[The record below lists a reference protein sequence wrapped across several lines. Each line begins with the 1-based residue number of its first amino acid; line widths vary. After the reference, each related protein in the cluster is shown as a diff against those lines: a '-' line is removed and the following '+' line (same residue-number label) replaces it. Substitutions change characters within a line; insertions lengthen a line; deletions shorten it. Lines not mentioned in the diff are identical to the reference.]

1 MQHHQVGVALLE
13 KYCGELDDAREAITD
28 RYISGHSRLA
38 DNLQDLI
45 EEKTPVPNT
54 LFYYIDYW
62 AMARDGELNGE
73 FFALTT
79 AFDVVH
85 GFAGC

>member
-1 MQHHQVGVALLE
+1 MALLE
-13 KYCGELDDAREAITD
+13 QYCCDLEEARETITD
-28 RYISGHSRLA
+28 RYMSGDSRLA
-38 DNLQDLI
+38 DNVQDLI

-54 LFYYIDYW
+54 LLYYIDYW